1 MSAEDRAA
9 ILKWLD
15 NIGEDDFGMIC
26 DVMDR
31 CETTPEALTY
41 FLMRAQEA
49 A

>member
-1 MSAEDRAA
+1 MTQAERAA

-31 CETTPEALTY
+31 CETIPEALTY